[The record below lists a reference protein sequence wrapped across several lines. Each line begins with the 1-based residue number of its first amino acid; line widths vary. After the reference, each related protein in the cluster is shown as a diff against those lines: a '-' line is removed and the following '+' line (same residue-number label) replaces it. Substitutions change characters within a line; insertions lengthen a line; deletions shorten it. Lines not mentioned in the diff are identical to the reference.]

1 MAVHL
6 AGYMD
11 KIAAEEAED
20 LVKGNEAADAALV
33 KEIAAANKKAEEE
46 AKQVPS
52 PSFPFPSPLLPPAHP
67 TSSGGCSKF
76 STLISTCMKFDS
88 TLKF

>member
-6 AGYMD
+6 AGYTD
-11 KIAAEEAED
+11 KIAAEDAED

-52 PSFPFPSPLLPPAHP
+52 PPSPLLPSASPSPSHLQKYRRNLDAYE
-67 TSSGGCSKF
+67 
-76 STLISTCMKFDS
+76 IRR
-88 TLKF
+88 